1 MIKNYT
7 EKCYFVV
14 FAYILICLVKKAP
27 CQRQAKLPVG
37 RCVLP
42 GGASTGPRTEAGH
55 DSFAASKNKHGR
67 YTKIEK
73 GKGRTQRGSK
83 IRSELK
89 E

>member
-1 MIKNYT
+1 M
-7 EKCYFVV
+7 
-14 FAYILICLVKKAP
+14 
-27 CQRQAKLPVG
+27 
-37 RCVLP
+37 LP

-83 IRSELK
+83 IRGELK